1 MIKKVNNL
9 NLNDADSSAQVQ
21 RINQNLN
28 QKVEYFSQ
36 EGVIDSA
43 ARLAMEA
50 EIHVKDGKF
59 VEAEHTFIEAG
70 NLITIEM
77 NKMR

>member
-1 MIKKVNNL
+1 
-9 NLNDADSSAQVQ
+9 
-21 RINQNLN
+21 
-28 QKVEYFSQ
+28 
-36 EGVIDSA
+36 
-43 ARLAMEA
+43 MEA
-50 EIHVKDGKF
+50 EIHVKDGKL